1 MPSCALI
8 YCNTRYGTTT
18 GPNCGLFS
26 FPKLNRQE
34 REKWVKF
41 VQSERGEKKWL
52 PSAASKLCSK
62 HFKKDDI
69 YRGKTGRLMLKKGA
83 VPYSREVESANI
95 TRKVCP
101 SCHATLPD
109 SFQAT
114 QSRHKQVRSI
124 IAKVYHFLEREY
136 EQLKSLHPETDW
148 SPLSRVRQRAA
159 VATGVSEPDVLH
171 ILSEESDRLVAEKKP
186 PNKRARNAHE
196 SSSDDDYDDD
206 DDDGTSNDDD
216 DSDKQTED
224 LMEESSVYIGNVK
237 SEANPLQ
244 ETEPE
249 TLIIK
254 KEPKT
259 ITNDSVPEKVCTKRE
274 RPNKPK
280 MQDING
286 SKTNSSAVEA
296 CRDDIVRRDKQT
308 TISQPAPHVH
318 TQQITKEVSSSTRSS
333 TVDNMETSSEDPLM
347 LLTEQISIIQEEGIS

>member
-83 VPYSREVESANI
+83 VPYSRVIESANK
-95 TRKVCP
+95 TRQVCP

-124 IAKVYHFLEREY
+124 IAMVYHFLEREY

-159 VATGVSEPDVLH
+159 VATGVSEPDVRD
-171 ILSEESDRLVAEKKP
+171 ILSEEADRQKKP
-186 PNKRARNAHE
+186 PNKRARTAHE
-196 SSSDDDYDDD
+196 SSSDDDYDD

-237 SEANPLQ
+237 SEPNPLQ

-249 TLIIK
+249 TLINK

-259 ITNDSVPEKVCTKRE
+259 ITNDSVPEKECKKRE
-274 RPNKPK
+274 RPNKPEI
-280 MQDING
+280 QDING

-296 CRDDIVRRDKQT
+296 CSDDIVRRDKQT

-318 TQQITKEVSSSTRSS
+318 TQ
-333 TVDNMETSSEDPLM
+333 DPLM

>member
-280 MQDING
+280 MQDIN
-286 SKTNSSAVEA
+286 
-296 CRDDIVRRDKQT
+296 R
-308 TISQPAPHVH
+308 
-318 TQQITKEVSSSTRSS
+318 QITKEVSSSTRSS